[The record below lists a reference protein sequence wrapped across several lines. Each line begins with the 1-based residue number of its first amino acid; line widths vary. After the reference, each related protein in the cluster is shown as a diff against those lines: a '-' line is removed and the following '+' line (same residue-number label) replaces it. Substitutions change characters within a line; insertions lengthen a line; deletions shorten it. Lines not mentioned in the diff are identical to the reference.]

1 MLVAL
6 SKNAVPATGDH
17 FPLLLVIAGLV
28 IAVGL
33 FAALLILR
41 ARAKKRAEAEPE
53 EEQTPQEDAP
63 DQQMQENDSNGAE
76 AEKDGRS

>member
-41 ARAKKRAEAEPE
+41 ARAKKRAEAE
-53 EEQTPQEDAP
+53 
-63 DQQMQENDSNGAE
+63 
-76 AEKDGRS
+76 KDGRS